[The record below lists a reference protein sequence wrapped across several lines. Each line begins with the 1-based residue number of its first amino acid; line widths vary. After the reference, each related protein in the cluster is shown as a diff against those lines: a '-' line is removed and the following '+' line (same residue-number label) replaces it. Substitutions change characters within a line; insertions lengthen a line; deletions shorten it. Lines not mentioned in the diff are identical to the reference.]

1 MTRALQFLGLCLASA
16 FALTA
21 CGLRQPLAPAEGQ
34 HMPPAPAMASRAMT
48 TDELITPPAIARP
61 ERLDE
66 LLQRSEERH
75 DDRFDLPPGDIP
87 PGGHTIPVAGRPV
100 PAPAAAAPADG
111 NASGDAP
118 Q

>member
-1 MTRALQFLGLCLASA
+1 MMLAG
-16 FALTA
+16 
-21 CGLRQPLAPAEGQ
+21 CGLRESLSPAAGQ

-48 TDELITPPAIARP
+48 TDELIAPPAIARP
-61 ERLDE
+61 GRLDE

-87 PGGHTIPVAGRPV
+87 ANGGTV
-100 PAPAAAAPADG
+100 PAAASNSAADG

>member
-1 MTRALQFLGLCLASA
+1 MKRALILVALA
-16 FALTA
+16 FALGS
-21 CGLRQPLAPAEGQ
+21 CGMRAPLSPAQGQ

-48 TDELITPPAIARP
+48 TDELLTPPAIARP

-87 PGGHTIPVAGRPV
+87 
-100 PAPAAAAPADG
+100 ADS

>member
-1 MTRALQFLGLCLASA
+1 
-16 FALTA
+16 
-21 CGLRQPLAPAEGQ
+21 
-34 HMPPAPAMASRAMT
+34 MPPAAAMASRAMT
-48 TDELITPPAIARP
+48 TDELMRPPAIARP

-87 PGGHTIPVAGRPV
+87 ANT
-100 PAPAAAAPADG
+100 
-111 NASGDAP
+111 NSSGDAP

>member
-1 MTRALQFLGLCLASA
+1 MKRPLLILGPILLLALSS
-16 FALTA
+16 
-21 CGLRQPLAPAEGQ
+21 CGLRKPLAPAQGQ
-34 HMPPAPAMASRAMT
+34 HMPRAPAMASRAMT
-48 TDELITPPAIARP
+48 TDELITPPTAARP

-75 DDRFDLPPGDIP
+75 DDRFDLPPGD
-87 PGGHTIPVAGRPV
+87 V
-100 PAPAAAAPADG
+100 PADS

>member
-1 MTRALQFLGLCLASA
+1 MMRSLIILGAALALAG
-16 FALTA
+16 

-48 TDELITPPAIARP
+48 TDELLAPPTIARP

-66 LLQRSEERH
+66 LLQRSEERP

-87 PGGHTIPVAGRPV
+87 ASNGHAAVVGGSP
-100 PAPAAAAPADG
+100 PAADANNSAAV
-111 NASGDAP
+111 P

>member
-1 MTRALQFLGLCLASA
+1 MKRPLLILPGPSLVVMAVLLLELS
-16 FALTA
+16 A
-21 CGLRQPLAPAEGQ
+21 CGLREPLAPAQGQ

-87 PGGHTIPVAGRPV
+87 AASGNV
-100 PAPAAAAPADG
+100 PADS
-111 NASGDAP
+111 NASGDPP

>member
-1 MTRALQFLGLCLASA
+1 MTRPLPILALAA
-16 FALTA
+16 AAALSA
-21 CGLRQPLAPAEGQ
+21 CGLREPLSPAQGQ

-48 TDELITPPAIARP
+48 TDELLAPPTIARP

-87 PGGHTIPVAGRPV
+87 ANT
-100 PAPAAAAPADG
+100 
-111 NASGDAP
+111 NSSGDAP

>member
-1 MTRALQFLGLCLASA
+1 MKRPLLILVLSI
-16 FALTA
+16 ALTG
-21 CGLRQPLAPAEGQ
+21 CGLREPLAPAEGQ

-48 TDELITPPAIARP
+48 TDELLKPPAVARP

-75 DDRFDLPPGDIP
+75 DDRFDLPPGD
-87 PGGHTIPVAGRPV
+87 V
-100 PAPAAAAPADG
+100 PADS
-111 NASGDAP
+111 NSSGDAP

>member
-1 MTRALQFLGLCLASA
+1 MKRLLPLLGLALALA
-16 FALTA
+16 G
-21 CGLRQPLAPAEGQ
+21 CGLRAPLAPAEGQ

-48 TDELITPPAIARP
+48 TDELLAPPAIARP

-87 PGGHTIPVAGRPV
+87 AGSGN
-100 PAPAAAAPADG
+100 ASADANSSAAAP
-111 NASGDAP
+111 

>member
-1 MTRALQFLGLCLASA
+1 MKRPRLILGPAILLAL
-16 FALTA
+16 ALTA
-21 CGLRQPLAPAEGQ
+21 CGMRAPLSPAQGQ

-75 DDRFDLPPGDIP
+75 DDRFDLPPGD
-87 PGGHTIPVAGRPV
+87 V
-100 PAPAAAAPADG
+100 PADS

>member
-1 MTRALQFLGLCLASA
+1 MNRPLLILALALASA
-16 FALTA
+16 ATLSA
-21 CGLRQPLAPAEGQ
+21 CGLREPLSPAQGQ

-48 TDELITPPAIARP
+48 TDELIRPPAIARP

-87 PGGHTIPVAGRPV
+87 ANT
-100 PAPAAAAPADG
+100 
-111 NASGDAP
+111 NSSGDAP

>member
-1 MTRALQFLGLCLASA
+1 MKRALPILAL
-16 FALTA
+16 ALA
-21 CGLRQPLAPAEGQ
+21 LAGCGLRQSLAPAEGQ

-48 TDELITPPAIARP
+48 TDELMAPPAIARP
-61 ERLDE
+61 GRLDE

-87 PGGHTIPVAGRPV
+87 AGGATV
-100 PAPAAAAPADG
+100 PAHGGPNVDNGNMSADS
-111 NASGDAP
+111 NASTP

>member
-1 MTRALQFLGLCLASA
+1 MRRLFPIL
-16 FALTA
+16 ALTLA
-21 CGLRQPLAPAEGQ
+21 LGGCGLRQPLAPAEGQ
-34 HMPPAPAMASRAMT
+34 RMPRAPAMASRAMT
-48 TDELITPPAIARP
+48 TDELLAPPAIARP

-87 PGGHTIPVAGRPV
+87 AG
-100 PAPAAAAPADG
+100 DG
-111 NASGDAP
+111 NSASPTTNSSSPPP

>member
-1 MTRALQFLGLCLASA
+1 MKRALLILGPGLLLALSG
-16 FALTA
+16 
-21 CGLRQPLAPAEGQ
+21 CGMRESLAPATGQ

-48 TDELITPPAIARP
+48 TDELIAPPTVARP

-66 LLQRSEERH
+66 LLQRSEVRQ

-87 PGGHTIPVAGRPV
+87 ATSAN
-100 PAPAAAAPADG
+100 APADG
-111 NASGDAP
+111 NSCGDAP

>member
-1 MTRALQFLGLCLASA
+1 MKRRLLILA
-16 FALTA
+16 FAIALSA
-21 CGLRQPLAPAEGQ
+21 CGLREPLSPAQGQ
-34 HMPPAPAMASRAMT
+34 HRPPAPAMASRAMT

-87 PGGHTIPVAGRPV
+87 
-100 PAPAAAAPADG
+100 ADS
-111 NASGDAP
+111 NASEDAP

>member
-1 MTRALQFLGLCLASA
+1 MIRLPILLGLGLALA
-16 FALTA
+16 A

-48 TDELITPPAIARP
+48 TDELLAPPTIARP

-87 PGGHTIPVAGRPV
+87 ASNGSANVVSGTP
-100 PAPAAAAPADG
+100 PADA
-111 NASGDAP
+111 NSSAAVP

>member
-1 MTRALQFLGLCLASA
+1 
-16 FALTA
+16 
-21 CGLRQPLAPAEGQ
+21 
-34 HMPPAPAMASRAMT
+34 MPPAPAMASRAMT

-87 PGGHTIPVAGRPV
+87 GRQQRQRRRAAMKPVRKAVFPVAGLGTRFL
-100 PAPAAAAPADG
+100 PATKAIPKEMLTIARSAADPICGRGGARG
-111 NASGDAP
+111 RASSR
-118 Q
+118 

>member
-1 MTRALQFLGLCLASA
+1 MKRPLLIPGLVLLLS
-16 FALTA
+16 LSA
-21 CGLRQPLAPAEGQ
+21 CGLREPLSPAQGQ
-34 HMPPAPAMASRAMT
+34 HMPPAAAMASRPMT

-75 DDRFDLPPGDIP
+75 DDRFDLPPGDV
-87 PGGHTIPVAGRPV
+87 T
-100 PAPAAAAPADG
+100 ADS
-111 NASGDAP
+111 NSSGDAP

>member
-1 MTRALQFLGLCLASA
+1 MIRLPVLLGLGLALA
-16 FALTA
+16 G

-34 HMPPAPAMASRAMT
+34 HMPAAPAMASRAMT
-48 TDELITPPAIARP
+48 TDELLAPPTIARP

-87 PGGHTIPVAGRPV
+87 ASNGNANVVGGSPP
-100 PAPAAAAPADG
+100 PADA
-111 NASGDAP
+111 NSSAAVP

>member
-1 MTRALQFLGLCLASA
+1 MKRPLLIFGPGLMLALVLSG
-16 FALTA
+16 
-21 CGLRQPLAPAEGQ
+21 CGLREPLAPAQGQ

-48 TDELITPPAIARP
+48 TDELLRPPAIARP

-87 PGGHTIPVAGRPV
+87 
-100 PAPAAAAPADG
+100 ADS

>member
-1 MTRALQFLGLCLASA
+1 MKRPLPLFGFGLGLALALVLS
-16 FALTA
+16 A
-21 CGLRQPLAPAEGQ
+21 CGLREPLSPAQGQ

-48 TDELITPPAIARP
+48 TDELLAPPAIARP

-75 DDRFDLPPGDIP
+75 DDRFDLPPGD
-87 PGGHTIPVAGRPV
+87 V
-100 PAPAAAAPADG
+100 PADA

>member
-1 MTRALQFLGLCLASA
+1 MMRSLIILGAAL
-16 FALTA
+16 ALVG

-34 HMPPAPAMASRAMT
+34 HMPLAPAMASRAMT
-48 TDELITPPAIARP
+48 TDELLAPPTIARP

-87 PGGHTIPVAGRPV
+87 ATNGN
-100 PAPAAAAPADG
+100 AAVVGTSPPPADA
-111 NASGDAP
+111 NSSAAVP

>member
-1 MTRALQFLGLCLASA
+1 MKRLLPIIALALALGG
-16 FALTA
+16 
-21 CGLRQPLAPAEGQ
+21 CGLRRPLAPAEGQ
-34 HMPPAPAMASRAMT
+34 HMPRAPAMASRAMT
-48 TDELITPPAIARP
+48 TDELMAPPTTARP

-87 PGGHTIPVAGRPV
+87 AGN
-100 PAPAAAAPADG
+100 G
-111 NASGDAP
+111 NASANSSSSTPPP

>member
-1 MTRALQFLGLCLASA
+1 MKRPLSILGPILLLALSS
-16 FALTA
+16 
-21 CGLRQPLAPAEGQ
+21 CGLRKPLAPAEGQ
-34 HMPPAPAMASRAMT
+34 HMPRAPAMASRAMT
-48 TDELITPPAIARP
+48 TDELIAPPTVARP

-87 PGGHTIPVAGRPV
+87 ASSGNV
-100 PAPAAAAPADG
+100 PADS

>member
-1 MTRALQFLGLCLASA
+1 MKRPLPILGPGLVLMLALSG
-16 FALTA
+16 
-21 CGLRQPLAPAEGQ
+21 CGLRAPLAPAQGQ
-34 HMPPAPAMASRAMT
+34 HMPRAPAMASRAMT
-48 TDELITPPAIARP
+48 TDELITPPTVARP

-87 PGGHTIPVAGRPV
+87 ANS
-100 PAPAAAAPADG
+100 

>member
-1 MTRALQFLGLCLASA
+1 MKRPLLILGPSLLVLLGLS
-16 FALTA
+16 A
-21 CGLRQPLAPAEGQ
+21 CGMRESLGPAPGQ

-48 TDELITPPAIARP
+48 TDELIAPPAIARP

-75 DDRFDLPPGDIP
+75 DDRFDLPPGDSP
-87 PGGHTIPVAGRPV
+87 AGGGNV
-100 PAPAAAAPADG
+100 PAASGNVPA
-111 NASGDAP
+111 NSNSTGDAP